1 MIDTVNVNL
10 AFFTQAQ
17 DATGDAA
24 GSAKSAAGDVSGSAK
39 SATGDVT
46 SSAKSAA
53 GDVKGAAQSAGRQVD
68 QATPDLSGV
77 FDDIAGKVIAY
88 SPHCATL
95 IASTLAC
102 LQTVAGRADQP
113 TKGNDQRCAVPDTCR
128 SNLISTCFIRPR
140 KACELNFK
148 DSAL

>member
-1 MIDTVNVNL
+1 MNQNCL
-10 AFFTQAQ
+10 ACASSIEQLIQAVVVGKTRFEGWHECWQAQ

-39 SATGDVT
+39 SASGDIT

-77 FDDIAGKVIAY
+77 FDDAVGKV
-88 SPHCATL
+88 
-95 IASTLAC
+95 
-102 LQTVAGRADQP
+102 
-113 TKGNDQRCAVPDTCR
+113 
-128 SNLISTCFIRPR
+128 
-140 KACELNFK
+140 
-148 DSAL
+148 